1 MSEHVRDHRSLLATA
16 EKRLLIAIAQRL
28 PLWVHS
34 DHLTGLAMA
43 AMAAASAGFVLA
55 RWEVRA
61 LWLVVFAL
69 AVNWFGDS
77 LDGTLARVRKVE
89 RPKYGFYLDH
99 VLDIVGA
106 TLLFG
111 GLAASPFMSPVIALS
126 LLVAYLLVSGEV
138 FLATAVRGVFR
149 MSFGGVGPTELRI
162 LLAIGAIAL
171 RNDPQVSFG
180 GLGRMPLFDFGG
192 LIAIGGLVF
201 TLLISATQ
209 NAVALARLE
218 PRRSPV
224 APEALRKSG
233 HGSTMAVYESQ
244 GIRHSVHL
252 EHGDSNPDSD
262 AEAPKP
268 ADRTRGADA
277 QSQERRRHTASGPV
291 GDHHGGQRLREIV
304 ARLRHDLRRG
314 AA

>member
-1 MSEHVRDHRSLLATA
+1 MSEQVRHHRSLLAAA
-16 EKRLLIAIAQRL
+16 EKRLLIAIAERL

-43 AMAAASAGFVLA
+43 AMVAACAGYVLA
-55 RWEVRA
+55 SWDTRA
-61 LWLVVFAL
+61 LWIVVVAL
-69 AVNWFGDS
+69 GVNWFGDS

-111 GLAASPFMSPVIALS
+111 GLAASTFMSPVIALS

-149 MSFGGVGPTELRI
+149 MSFGGIGPTELRI
-162 LLAIGAIAL
+162 LLAIGTIAM
-171 RNDPQVSFG
+171 RNDPHVDLGS
-180 GLGRMPLFDFGG
+180 LGRMPLFDFGG
-192 LIAIGGLVF
+192 LIAIAGLGVAF
-201 TLLISATQ
+201 LVSATQ

-218 PRRSPV
+218 PRRP
-224 APEALRKSG
+224 PEALRKAG
-233 HGSTMAVYESQ
+233 HGSTMSVYGSQ
-244 GIRHSVHL
+244 EIRHSVHS
-252 EHGDSNPDSD
+252 EHDDSNSGAD
-262 AEAPKP
+262 AEGPKP
-268 ADRTRGADA
+268 ADRSRGADA
-277 QSQERRRHTASGPV
+277 QPQERRRDSAGGQA
-291 GDHHGGQRLREIV
+291 GDHHRCERLGEVV